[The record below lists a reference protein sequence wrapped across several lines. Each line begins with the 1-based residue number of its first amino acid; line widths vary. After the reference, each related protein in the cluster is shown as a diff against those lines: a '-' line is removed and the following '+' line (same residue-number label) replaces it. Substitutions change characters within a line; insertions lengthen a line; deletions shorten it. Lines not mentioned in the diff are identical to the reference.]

1 MQGSCGASLDRP
13 DLASDGD
20 HLPAHFLPFL
30 GPLGGRVPELL
41 LRLGPPGLHPLREHL
56 LRLAALLRHALL
68 EDFLGTSAL
77 SLYWKVILKSMERWK
92 WKKFALKRI
101 LGKLSN

>member
-1 MQGSCGASLDRP
+1 MQGSCGEVYIRP

-77 SLYWKVILKSMERWK
+77 SLYRKVISKSMER
-92 WKKFALKRI
+92 
-101 LGKLSN
+101 